1 MILDKLFLK
10 LCFYTT
16 MVVECVNLNSFNQVG
31 SCRSVAKSATKYVS
45 NPVKTDEAEDSN
57 NAVVSKDGNTAIR
70 NMALASLKL
79 KKSAVVVQNGKEY
92 NIKGKYKVI
101 GELPTKEVNA
111 TWASRGYTD
120 SPYKPNE
127 KAQIIELTDTAKF
140 VRTYDNKNSFKA
152 GGWVMKYEDIKGLS
166 PEEIADK
173 FALPQVPKYVCD
185 CTLEAGT
192 KLCTG
197 ECNPLYGRKGG
208 GTQFDLMGVRTG
220 KFDNER
226 EIGKSLA

>member
-1 MILDKLFLK
+1 
-10 LCFYTT
+10 
-16 MVVECVNLNSFNQVG
+16 MVVECFNLNAFNQVG
-31 SCRSVAKSATKYVS
+31 TCSPLSKNATKYVS
-45 NPVKTDEAEDSN
+45 NPVKTDKTDDSN
-57 NAVVSKDGNTAIR
+57 KAVVSKDGNTAIR

-79 KKSAVVVQNGKEY
+79 KKTAIVIQNGKEY

-120 SPYKPNE
+120 APYKPNE
-127 KAQIIELTDTAKF
+127 KAQIIELTDKAKF

-173 FALPQVPKYVCD
+173 FKQKYGEQIITLPNKNYNSMIDAVAELYMLGKAAKAIYSSLS
-185 CTLEAGT
+185 TFSELAWW
-192 KLCTG
+192 LCGAKQDVTIV
-197 ECNPLYGRKGG
+197 GG
-208 GTQFDLMGVRTG
+208 SNG
-220 KFDNER
+220 
-226 EIGKSLA
+226 